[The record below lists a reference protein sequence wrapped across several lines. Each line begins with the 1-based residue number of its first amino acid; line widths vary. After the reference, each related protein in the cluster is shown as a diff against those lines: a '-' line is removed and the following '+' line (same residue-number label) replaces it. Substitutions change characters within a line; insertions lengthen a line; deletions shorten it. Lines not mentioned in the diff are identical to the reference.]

1 MSTLDKLEELEN
13 EDITQEST
21 IKPFRGFQE
30 EAIISLALDVP
41 DFFASI
47 AKFIKPDLF
56 QKLETKWVIA
66 EILNIFEKHN
76 IVPTRAILRDHLE
89 GKLNVDDP
97 HVEIMR
103 LVDRKS
109 DYREIPIV
117 KELLLDW
124 ARKKAF
130 GLIYTPD
137 AIEAYREGNYGYIEN
152 IFNEANKIV
161 DFSSN
166 TGLWFF
172 ENIDLLFKEDLIEHR
187 TTGFPR
193 LDELLN
199 NGGPSPKEVVCWLA
213 PTNVGKSIL
222 LCNNAISSLKGSG
235 LNGAHGQD
243 VLLITYELDVFKT
256 AMRCM
261 ASMANIPLNQISG
274 HKEMVKRV
282 AKSLQETYHK
292 RFYIYEWPP
301 DECSVDHIYALL
313 ANLKRTEGWKPDVI
327 IIDYMDLMV
336 SRVKRYNDK
345 EYDRQKHVA
354 TEIRGLAKNENV
366 LVFTATQTN
375 RGGMDSELVD
385 LNKTAESFGKQFALD
400 YVVSLNQSIDERNQD
415 PAQLRFFIAKNRN
428 GPKHQTITCEINY
441 NTMTVRESQYQRL
454 NIEPVTRVSNE
465 VATEWKP

>member
-1 MSTLDKLEELEN
+1 MRIKKITPTDQYRHINFSELKDDWKGREVY
-13 EDITQEST
+13 TPT
-21 IKPFRGFQE
+21 GFQP
-30 EAIISLALDVP
+30 ILAFD
-41 DFFASI
+41 
-47 AKFIKPDLF
+47 FIKHGPTIRVKTDYGDL
-56 QKLETKWVIA
+56 VC
-66 EILNIFEKHN
+66 
-76 IVPTRAILRDHLE
+76 
-89 GKLNVDDP
+89 DP
-97 HVEIMR
+97 HHRV
-103 LVDRKS
+103 
-109 DYREIPIV
+109 IV
-117 KELLLDW
+117 NNGEETAEKF
-124 ARKKAF
+124 A
-130 GLIYTPD
+130 
-137 AIEAYREGNYGYIEN
+137 
-152 IFNEANKIV
+152 V
-161 DFSSN
+161 
-166 TGLWFF
+166 
-172 ENIDLLFKEDLIEHR
+172 DLLSSDTLVGYNNEKIQCVTEKGPTADLYDIQLPEPHLWY
-187 TTGFPR
+187 TSGIVSH
-193 LDELLN
+193 N
-199 NGGPSPKEVVCWLA
+199 
-213 PTNVGKSIL
+213 SIL

-261 ASMANIPLNQISG
+261 ASMANVPLNQITG

-336 SRVKRYNDK
+336 SRVKKYNDK

-454 NIEPVTRVSNE
+454 NIEPVTKVSTE
-465 VATEWKP
+465 VTTEWQP

>member
-1 MSTLDKLEELEN
+1 MRIKSIKKTETYKKIEF
-13 EDITQEST
+13 ST
-21 IKPFRGFQE
+21 IKE
-30 EAIISLALDVP
+30 EWDQGN
-41 DFFASI
+41 
-47 AKFIKPDLF
+47 KDLHI
-56 QKLETKWVIA
+56 LTPGGWTK
-66 EILNIFEKHN
+66 ILNFGYIKSGPAKVVKTKHESLVCDPEHILLVNRDGLEVSLKVNEISDADKIYSYGMESVSFEISDDEDIHDFYD
-76 IVPTRAILRDHLE
+76 ITIA
-89 GKLNVDDP
+89 DP
-97 HVEIMR
+97 HWYYT
-103 LVDRKS
+103 S
-109 DYREIPIV
+109 DVISH
-117 KELLLDW
+117 
-124 ARKKAF
+124 
-130 GLIYTPD
+130 
-137 AIEAYREGNYGYIEN
+137 N
-152 IFNEANKIV
+152 
-161 DFSSN
+161 
-166 TGLWFF
+166 
-172 ENIDLLFKEDLIEHR
+172 
-187 TTGFPR
+187 
-193 LDELLN
+193 
-199 NGGPSPKEVVCWLA
+199 
-213 PTNVGKSIL
+213 SIL

-235 LNGAHGQD
+235 INGAHGQD

-261 ASMANIPLNQISG
+261 ASMANVPLNQISS

-327 IIDYMDLMV
+327 IIDYMDLMI
-336 SRVKRYNDK
+336 SRVKKYNDK

-454 NIEPVTRVSNE
+454 NIEPVTKISTE
-465 VATEWKP
+465 VTTEWQP

>member
-1 MSTLDKLEELEN
+1 MRIKSIKQTEEYKKVEFSVIKEEWEEGNRDLHILTPDSWTKILNFGYIKSGPAKVVKTTHDSLVCDPGHILKVNRGGLDVSLKVSEISKADKLYSYNDELVSFEISDD
-13 EDITQEST
+13 EDIHDFYDIT
-21 IKPFRGFQE
+21 I
-30 EAIISLALDVP
+30 A
-41 DFFASI
+41 
-47 AKFIKPDLF
+47 
-56 QKLETKWVIA
+56 
-66 EILNIFEKHN
+66 
-76 IVPTRAILRDHLE
+76 
-89 GKLNVDDP
+89 DP
-97 HVEIMR
+97 HWYYT
-103 LVDRKS
+103 S
-109 DYREIPIV
+109 D
-117 KELLLDW
+117 
-124 ARKKAF
+124 
-130 GLIYTPD
+130 
-137 AIEAYREGNYGYIEN
+137 
-152 IFNEANKIV
+152 
-161 DFSSN
+161 
-166 TGLWFF
+166 
-172 ENIDLLFKEDLIEHR
+172 
-187 TTGFPR
+187 
-193 LDELLN
+193 
-199 NGGPSPKEVVCWLA
+199 VVSH
-213 PTNVGKSIL
+213 NSIL

-235 LNGAHGQD
+235 VNGAHGQD

-261 ASMANIPLNQISG
+261 ASMANVPLNQITG

-327 IIDYMDLMV
+327 IIDYMDLMI
-336 SRVKRYNDK
+336 SRVKKYNDK

-366 LVFTATQTN
+366 LVYTATQTN

-454 NIEPVTRVSNE
+454 NIEPVTKISTE
-465 VATEWKP
+465 VTTEWQP